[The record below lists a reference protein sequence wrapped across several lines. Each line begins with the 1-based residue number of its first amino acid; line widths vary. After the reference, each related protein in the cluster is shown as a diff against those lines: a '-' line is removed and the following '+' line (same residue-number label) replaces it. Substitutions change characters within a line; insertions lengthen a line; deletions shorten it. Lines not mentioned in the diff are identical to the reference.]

1 MPEFTRRPVRLDWP
15 SREDRETWEVR
26 SFIEHY
32 RLLPERC
39 SFEIERRQ
47 QRPDWILRDT
57 ATGELVGVELTSIYI
72 DDRSVPD
79 VHRRPG
85 YLSLPYHSE
94 EVVAY
99 GHRIADTVRG
109 KVRLARGV
117 YETGLPLLLSIYAN
131 EYLTIHM
138 DEATWASLV
147 REHESTF
154 DDIAPFLEVVI
165 WPLRNVGILRI
176 RPGVSGSGASSC
188 A

>member
-1 MPEFTRRPVRLDWP
+1 MPESTRRPVRLDWP
-15 SREDRETWEVR
+15 SREDRERWEIC

-32 RLLPERC
+32 RVLPERR

-47 QRPDWILRDT
+47 ERPDWILRDT
-57 ATGELVGVELTSIYI
+57 ATGELVGVELTSTYI

-85 YLSLPYHSE
+85 TLWLPYHSE

-99 GHRIADTVRG
+99 GTRIADTVRA
-109 KVRLARGV
+109 KVRLARSG
-117 YETGLPLLLSIYAN
+117 YEAGLPLLLSIYTN

-154 DDIAPFLEVVI
+154 DDIAPFAEVVI
-165 WPLRNVGILRI
+165 WPLRNVSVLQI
-176 RPGVSGSGASSC
+176 RPGISGSGASSC